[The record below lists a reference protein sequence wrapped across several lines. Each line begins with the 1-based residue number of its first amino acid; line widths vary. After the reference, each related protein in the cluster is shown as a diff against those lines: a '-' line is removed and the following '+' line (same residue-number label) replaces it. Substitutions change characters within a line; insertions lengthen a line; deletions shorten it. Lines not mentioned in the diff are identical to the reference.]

1 MEHFYEYIYTGYF
14 GGYDLE
20 KMELIND
27 YFANVGEKNRFFDST
42 TYEYVVEFLIE
53 RNNLTQAREI
63 LFTAKQLFP
72 DNENYII
79 LEVLIEKRENSQKA
93 LNLCNKY
100 FKQYSNAVFLLIK
113 SITLFEQKN
122 YEKGEKAHEVFIK
135 KLNEPDWLAEAYF
148 QIALYLNSD
157 RYEIIDEPDE
167 EFMTRT
173 MLIKKFVDK
182 ALKHTLDNKG
192 LMYYAVQFH
201 TLENPREAKTI
212 LNKIIDKD
220 SYNKEA
226 WRMLSEIL
234 FEDEQYAEAAE
245 AYKYR
250 IAINDGNTMNHFQ
263 CGVCYGKLGKWAEAL
278 HYYELQEKN
287 FPMLLMDNK
296 EFYGSLKN
304 NQAECLMKMGVFEQA
319 LEICLKIL
327 EIDSNNFQATVKAA
341 QCYNFMNNNKDAVE
355 FLLKALKMHNDYQYN
370 EYENLFETIGDIF
383 AEISEDQED
392 SEKKDT
398 LLNSIL
404 AYSKSLMF
412 LNITGN
418 VENKNFEDIQLQ
430 NAIRM
435 LKIGRSY
442 IILGDYT
449 NALINFQFANYMH
462 SELPSLQFFLTICY
476 YHLDFIKE
484 AFMHFERIPPPELE
498 QFKAFMPDLLE
509 IEKKYHERNI

>member
-1 MEHFYEYIYTGYF
+1 
-14 GGYDLE
+14 
-20 KMELIND
+20 
-27 YFANVGEKNRFFDST
+27 
-42 TYEYVVEFLIE
+42 
-53 RNNLTQAREI
+53 
-63 LFTAKQLFP
+63 
-72 DNENYII
+72 
-79 LEVLIEKRENSQKA
+79 
-93 LNLCNKY
+93 
-100 FKQYSNAVFLLIK
+100 
-113 SITLFEQKN
+113 
-122 YEKGEKAHEVFIK
+122 
-135 KLNEPDWLAEAYF
+135 
-148 QIALYLNSD
+148 
-157 RYEIIDEPDE
+157 
-167 EFMTRT
+167 
-173 MLIKKFVDK
+173 
-182 ALKHTLDNKG
+182 
-192 LMYYAVQFH
+192 
-201 TLENPREAKTI
+201 
-212 LNKIIDKD
+212 
-220 SYNKEA
+220 
-226 WRMLSEIL
+226 MLSEIL

-341 QCYNFMNNNKDAVE
+341 QCYNFMNNNKAAVE

-484 AFMHFERIPPPELE
+484 AFMHFERIPLPELE